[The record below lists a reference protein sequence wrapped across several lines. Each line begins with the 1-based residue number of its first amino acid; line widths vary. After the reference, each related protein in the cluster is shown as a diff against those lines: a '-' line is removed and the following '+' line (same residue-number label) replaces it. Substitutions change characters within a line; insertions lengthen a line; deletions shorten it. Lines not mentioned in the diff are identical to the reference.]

1 MEKEI
6 HVYIEK
12 VKTYELLVNK
22 AMNLSCKTF
31 GKSVETW
38 EEQIASDLYGR
49 ICAISFSLLKLI
61 PESEIHKRINAVEL
75 WDYSSICIL
84 SRTLLDS
91 YLIYYH
97 YCIDIPGNE
106 SEREFKKMFWDYYI
120 DFKRIKNLELMKSQH
135 PDLAVIKARNAK
147 ECQTIKANIYFNSLS
162 DGIKRKIDNCEIFQI
177 PNNTEIASKAGFETG
192 FYKSTYDYLSRY
204 VHSDSYCIDQIAIFK
219 AGSDDAYHL
228 IGTVLYY
235 LIIILSLS
243 IRDFVKI
250 CPEMQNQIDDFIK
263 DVIIASEKLAK
274 QIE

>member
-1 MEKEI
+1 MN
-6 HVYIEK
+6 YIEK

-31 GKSVETW
+31 GKEVETW
-38 EEQIASDLYGR
+38 EEQIASDLFGR

-61 PESEIHKRINAVEL
+61 PESEIYKRINAIEL

-84 SRTLLDS
+84 TRTIFDS

-97 YCIDIPGNE
+97 YCIDIPENE
-106 SEREFKKMFWDYYI
+106 SEREFKKLFWDYYI
-120 DFKRIKNLELMKSQH
+120 DFKRKKNLDLIKSQY
-135 PDLAVIKARNAK
+135 PDLAVIKERNSNELK
-147 ECQTIKANIYFNSLS
+147 SIKDNDFFKSLS
-162 DGIKRKIDNCEIFQI
+162 HGIKRKIENCDIFQI
-177 PNNTEIASKAGFETG
+177 PNNTEIATKAGFEAD

-204 VHSDSYCIDQIAIFK
+204 VHSDSYCIDQIAVFK
-219 AGSDDAYHL
+219 AGNVEAYRL

-250 CPEMQNQIDDFIK
+250 CPEMLNQIDDFIK
-263 DVIIASEKLAK
+263 EIILASEKLAK